1 MGVVA
6 CVTQPFKLQMTYKKK
21 KEVKLNLSDVI
32 NV

>member
-1 MGVVA
+1 MGAVA

-21 KEVKLNLSDVI
+21 RVKLDLLNVI

>member
-1 MGVVA
+1 MGAVA

-21 KEVKLNLSDVI
+21 VKLDLLNVI